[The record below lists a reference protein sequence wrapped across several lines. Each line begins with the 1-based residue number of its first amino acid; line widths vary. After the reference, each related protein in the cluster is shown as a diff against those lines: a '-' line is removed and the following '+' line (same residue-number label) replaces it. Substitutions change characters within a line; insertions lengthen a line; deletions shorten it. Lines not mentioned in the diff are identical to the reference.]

1 LLVLCRR
8 WIVERTFG
16 WLGLYRR
23 LSKDCKESTKTS
35 EAMMYVESERKM
47 YAKKSALVL
56 LLACAALLGCAPQI
70 QNQDVATGLLEIS
83 LTDAPPD
90 LNVEKA
96 LVTISSVQV
105 HLAGE
110 EEAPDKETEAGW
122 FTAVEA
128 AQTFDLIALRDTEAF
143 LGSAELEPGK
153 YTQIRLSVDEAVAT
167 IDGAE
172 HSLKVPSGRIKLVHP
187 FTIEVG
193 RTTKLTLDFD
203 AQKSIHAAGKKY
215 MMRPTIKV
223 IVEGPTE

>member
-1 LLVLCRR
+1 
-8 WIVERTFG
+8 
-16 WLGLYRR
+16 
-23 LSKDCKESTKTS
+23 
-35 EAMMYVESERKM
+35 M
-47 YAKKSALVL
+47 YAKRIALVL
-56 LLACAALLGCAPQI
+56 LLACAALLGCAPHI
-70 QNQDVATGLLEIS
+70 QNQEVATGLLEIS

-110 EEAPDKETEAGW
+110 EAPDEETKAGW
-122 FTAVEA
+122 FTVAEA
-128 AQTFDLIALRDTEAF
+128 AQTFDLIALRDAEAF

-153 YTQIRLSVDEAVAT
+153 YTQIRLSVDKAVAT
-167 IDGAE
+167 IDGAQ

-187 FTIEVG
+187 FTIEAG

-223 IVEGPTE
+223 TVEGPTE